1 MSMTSRER
9 GATATLLAG
18 SMMLLLGVAAVVIDI
33 SLGFNERNRDQ
44 MAADNA
50 VMAGALDK
58 SEFLAEQTTIES
70 VMTIARANL
79 RNIYGT
85 GPDDPAW
92 VELWRSCADVDNP
105 GWDPLPEP
113 AGWAGVSTPTAS
125 VGTLDCVSQ
134 TSSLLRVRIPDQ
146 LTETSF
152 GKVLGFQSVST
163 HAVAIAKSEINSP
176 VPPVVPFGISGA
188 AGSGELCFVSS
199 STGTVAPPCSGP
211 SAGTFGTV
219 LSELF
224 GDFVGVPD
232 CGNPT
237 ATQTIAVNTAI
248 GIDHLIDVWPN
259 TDGVVVAGSSHPGD
273 GLVLD
278 TLVETNRDACDLVG
292 GHAVPVDG
300 IPLNTVLVDTGFPSG
315 AVESGLVSN
324 DTFYGHGSRLQ
335 RWSEVGNPNRT
346 VVAKRGGGGTVKWV
360 LDNRGPWYYLA
371 PGAEAVDL
379 SCGRAGYA
387 TLPTYG
393 PGSKVERF
401 NTCLSAYVSTSPP
414 STIVLFDESIGDS
427 PRFVWAPQFWYQL
440 STTGLSWQPVRE
452 FRMSFLGGVWFK
464 GGSPADIL
472 VFYPDEEFDD
482 TVGPELCLKN
492 GPDNCHQLSLWQI
505 SAWVLPDSAIP
516 PSVQNQ
522 LVGSAN
528 PRIPSLW
535 E

>member
-1 MSMTSRER
+1 MSVTRCER

-18 SMMLLLGVAAVVIDI
+18 SMMLLLGVAAVVVDI
-33 SLGFNERNRDQ
+33 SVGFNERNRDQ
-44 MAADNA
+44 IAADNA
-50 VMAGALDK
+50 VMAGSLDK
-58 SEFLAEQTTIES
+58 SEFLSEQATIQS
-70 VMTIARANL
+70 VMAIARANL
-79 RNIYGT
+79 RDIYGVGANDAT
-85 GPDDPAW
+85 W
-92 VELWRSCADVDNP
+92 VELWRSCTDADNP

-146 LTETSF
+146 LSDTSF
-152 GKVLGFQSVST
+152 GKALGAQSVST
-163 HAVAIAKSEINSP
+163 TAVAIAKSEINSP

-188 AGSGELCFVSS
+188 ASSGEMCFVSS
-199 STGTVAPPCSGP
+199 PSGTVAPPCSGP

-224 GDFVGVPD
+224 GDFIGVPD

-248 GIDHLIDVWPN
+248 GIDHLIDFWPN
-259 TDGVVVAGSSHPGD
+259 PGGTVVAGTSHPGD
-273 GLVLD
+273 TFVLD
-278 TLVETNRDACDLVG
+278 ALTDTNRDACDLVG
-292 GHAVPVDG
+292 GNAVPVDG

-324 DTFYGHGSRLQ
+324 DTFYGRNSRLQ
-335 RWSEVGNPNRT
+335 QWNEVGNPNRT
-346 VVAKRGGGGTVKWV
+346 VVAKRGGGGTVKWM
-360 LDNRGPWYYLA
+360 LDNRGPWFYLA
-371 PGAEAVDL
+371 PGAGAVDL
-379 SCGRAGYA
+379 SCNPTGYA
-387 TLPTYG
+387 SLPTYG

-401 NTCLSAYVSTSPP
+401 NACLAAYVSTPSPP
-414 STIVLFDESIGDS
+414 ILFDESIGDS

-440 STTGLSWQPVRE
+440 SDTGLSWQPVRE

-464 GGSPADIL
+464 GGSPEDIL
-472 VFYPDEEFDD
+472 AFYPDEEVNDS
-482 TVGPELCLKN
+482 VGPELCIKN

-505 SAWVLPDSAIP
+505 SAWVLPDSAVP

-522 LVGSAN
+522 LVSSTN
-528 PRIPSLW
+528 PRVSSLW